1 MGAEEIVDL
10 KNVAFDKLS
19 TQDGECDAKYNL
31 KDYVIEYNG
40 GGFWLTITDLKGYFT
55 IVNGVGL
62 LELIF
67 KNNEQKLIYDK
78 IWQWVL
84 SAVGRSDGFM
94 KDTKKITMY
103 YDELPINRE
112 FLINKITIVIKSVVE
127 WKNVFYPQISLN
139 YCSYDV

>member
-1 MGAEEIVDL
+1 M
-10 KNVAFDKLS
+10 
-19 TQDGECDAKYNL
+19 QDGEYDAKYNL
-31 KDYVIEYNG
+31 KDYVVEYNR
-40 GGFWLTITDLKGYFT
+40 GGFWLTIIDLKGYFT
-55 IVNGVGL
+55 IVNRVGF

-67 KNNEQKLIYDK
+67 KNNEQKRIYDK

-84 SAVGRSDGFM
+84 NAVGRSDGFM

-103 YDELPINRE
+103 YDELPVNRE

>member
-1 MGAEEIVDL
+1 M
-10 KNVAFDKLS
+10 
-19 TQDGECDAKYNL
+19 
-31 KDYVIEYNG
+31 
-40 GGFWLTITDLKGYFT
+40 KGYFT
-55 IVNGVGL
+55 IVNGVGFF
-62 LELIF
+62 ELIF

-84 SAVGRSDGFM
+84 NAVGRSDGFM

-103 YDELPINRE
+103 YDELPVNRE

-127 WKNVFYPQISLN
+127 WKNLFYPQISLH